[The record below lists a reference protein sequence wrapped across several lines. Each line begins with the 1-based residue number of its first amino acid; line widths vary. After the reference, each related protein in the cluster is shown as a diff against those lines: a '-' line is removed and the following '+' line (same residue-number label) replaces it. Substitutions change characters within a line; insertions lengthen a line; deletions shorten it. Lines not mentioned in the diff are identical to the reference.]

1 MMLLVVVATYNER
14 ESLPGLLERI
24 WEGLPQAK
32 VLVID
37 DDSPDGTGRWCE
49 QRATEEPRLA
59 VRIRRGERGLGSATL
74 LGLKE
79 AIATGYEFVA
89 TLDAD
94 GSHDPSVLPL
104 MLQRLASGRPE
115 LGVVIGSRYVAG
127 GAIEGWPWYRL
138 WISRM
143 LNLWVRMVLG
153 LKTRDNSG
161 AFRIYR
167 AAALERVQ
175 LERVRSSG
183 YAYLEELLYRLRQA
197 GFIAEE
203 VPIRFRDRIEGVSKA
218 NWREAAGV
226 FLRVLK
232 LRFER

>member
-1 MMLLVVVATYNER
+1 MLLVVVATYNER
-14 ESLPGLLERI
+14 ENLPRLLERI
-24 WEGLPQAK
+24 WEGLPQAS
-32 VLVID
+32 VLVVD

-49 QRATEEPRLA
+49 QQAIQEPRLT

-79 AIATGYEFVA
+79 AVEAGFEYVA

-94 GSHDPSVLPL
+94 GSHDPSVLPA
-104 MLQRLASGRPE
+104 MVQRIEAGDQG
-115 LGVVIGSRYVAG
+115 LGVVIGSRYVSG

-138 WISRM
+138 WISRL
-143 LNLWVRMVLG
+143 LNLWVRLILG
-153 LKTRDNSG
+153 LRTRDNSG
-161 AFRIYR
+161 AFRVYR
-167 AAALERVQ
+167 TAALERVK

-197 GFIAEE
+197 GYGAEE
-203 VPIRFRDRIEGVSKA
+203 IPITFRDRVEGESKA

>member
-1 MMLLVVVATYNER
+1 MLLVVVATYNER

-104 MLQRLASGRPE
+104 MLQRLAAGRPE
-115 LGVVIGSRYVAG
+115 LGVVIGSRYVTG

-143 LNLWVRMVLG
+143 LNLWVRMLLG
-153 LKTRDNSG
+153 LRTRDNSG

-167 AAALERVQ
+167 AAALERVR

-197 GFIAEE
+197 GFSAEE
-203 VPIRFRDRIEGVSKA
+203 VPITFRDRIEGVSKA

>member
-1 MMLLVVVATYNER
+1 MLLVVVATYNER
-14 ESLPGLLERI
+14 ENLPGLLERI

-49 QRATEEPRLA
+49 QQAIQEPRLA

-74 LGLKE
+74 LGLSE
-79 AIATGYEFVA
+79 AIASRYEFVA

-104 MLQRLASGRPE
+104 MLQRIEAGEQS
-115 LGVVIGSRYVAG
+115 LGVVIGSRYIAG

-138 WISRM
+138 WISRL
-143 LNLWVRMVLG
+143 LNLWVRLVLG

-161 AFRIYR
+161 AFRVYR
-167 AAALERVQ
+167 TAALERVK
-175 LERVRSSG
+175 LERVRSNG

-197 GFIAEE
+197 GYGAEE
-203 VPIRFRDRIEGVSKA
+203 VPITFRDRIEGVSKA

-226 FLRVLK
+226 FFRILR